1 MHVPG
6 QTKHHNT
13 AKVLLG
19 IAPQGV
25 SKCWEGPVSD
35 KYLTGNQEILFQ
47 LKGGGGGVGF
57 DIADSFATMSSL
69 HFCTYKR

>member
-1 MHVPG
+1 MHMHVPG

-25 SKCWEGPVSD
+25 SKCWEGRVSD

-47 LKGGGGGVGF
+47 LRGGGVGF

-69 HFCTYKR
+69 HSCTYKR